1 MGFFSNL
8 FGSNKPKPEAH
19 HNPQPQARPQQPAT
33 QEGEGPSKLSLM
45 LLYDRTPAL
54 QQESLAAEIKQR
66 MGAAVTDVTLVGE
79 GGSFL
84 GKVAFGDDEITLAG
98 LGMPFPTQVLKP
110 ILAVCHFPEAAKA
123 KLLDSQVHILLSYKS
138 SSTSPIEQFDRLY
151 QVMAAMQQLAPGALG
166 VVNESAMTAHPADMI
181 PNVAQERGQLAGP
194 AMPFGSWLAWTGACV
209 KYILDANTIWFVTKG
224 NHQFGLPE
232 LAFCGGP
239 KDGNDT
245 MGLFNGL
252 FAYMYFYK
260 AVLLPG
266 HTADLGAHKLRFSEL
281 QQYQDL
287 MMGKFG
293 TLVVSNR

>member
-1 MGFFSNL
+1 MGFLSNL

-19 HNPQPQARPQQPAT
+19 HNPQPQARPEQPAT

-45 LLYDRTPAL
+45 LLYDRRPAL
-54 QQESLAAEIKQR
+54 QQASLATEIKQR
-66 MGAAVTDVTLVGE
+66 LGAAVTDVTLVGE

-84 GKVAFGDDEITLAG
+84 GNVAFGDEEIMVACLD
-98 LGMPFPTQVLKP
+98 MPFPEQVLKP

-123 KLLDSQVHILLSYKS
+123 ELLHSQVHILLSYKGT
-138 SSTSPIEQFDRLY
+138 STSSIEQFDRMY
-151 QVMAAMQQLAPGALG
+151 QVMAAMQQLAPGALSMM
-166 VVNESAMTAHPADMI
+166 NESAMTAHPANMI
-181 PNVAQERGQLAGP
+181 PNVSQERAQLAGP
-194 AMPFGSWLAWTGACV
+194 SMPFGSWLAWSGACV

-245 MGLFNGL
+245 MALFNGL

-266 HTADLGAHKLRFSEL
+266 HTADLGAHKLKFSEL

-287 MMGKFG
+287 MGGKFG